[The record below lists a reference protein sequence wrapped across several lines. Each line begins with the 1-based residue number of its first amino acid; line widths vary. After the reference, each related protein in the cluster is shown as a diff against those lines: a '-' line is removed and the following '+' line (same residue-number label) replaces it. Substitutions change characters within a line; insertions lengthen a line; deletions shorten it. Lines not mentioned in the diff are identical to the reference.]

1 MEENDGPWDEQVL
14 WLGQRMYHHRTLDHL
29 QGSKKMSSPHNS
41 QYLHTFLISPPRS
54 RKNRKKNA
62 RDNDGPISPNAVL
75 LSLVCPAVGNL
86 NSTCGSKETLQR
98 RLAFV
103 LRCDLLDLPCEK
115 FFIPDEVEGLVEE
128 RVSDIDGDGEDMCG
142 RQRWWRWRLVLAW
155 AATYSG

>member
-1 MEENDGPWDEQVL
+1 MA
-14 WLGQRMYHHRTLDHL
+14 
-29 QGSKKMSSPHNS
+29 GSADV
-41 QYLHTFLISPPRS
+41 SPPNSRS
-54 RKNRKKNA
+54 PTRFQKNEQSPQLTIPSHVSDFPAPLTKEQKKE